1 MEKNKCWTL
10 PQKVL
15 ELQSRVDDIDIDIPI
30 MKEDISKKV
39 DKFNNQSNYN
49 VVYGVEAHSEDTN
62 MYDIDINANPSTLV
76 MRSTAGT
83 VRTDA
88 PRNNPDCVNL
98 QYANN
103 NYLKKI
109 NEGSIVY
116 CNDGNGNPIGYS
128 LGSNSFAAWSIVMRN
143 ENGEIITGTPTTDN
157 SAVNKGYI
165 NPVLLWTNPN
175 PTTAFAQ
182 QTLNLNIAPYK
193 YIVVTFNR
201 FDGYTT
207 PIQKFI
213 NKGGNSTVFTMYGAR
228 LAVRTFTIGI
238 QQVALGNA
246 TYYDLNTTSG
256 VTNNQYLIP
265 LEIYGTNTL

>member
-39 DKFNNQSNYN
+39 DKVTQSLGRYSAY
-49 VVYGVEAHSEDTN
+49 VVSPDGSQDIMGVDTKPVAYFLPR
-62 MYDIDINANPSTLV
+62 YDGDGRLKT
-76 MRSTAGT
+76 
-83 VRTDA
+83 
-88 PRNNPDCVNL
+88 NNPANNSDVVNL
-98 QYANN
+98 QYANDN
-103 NYLKKI
+103 FINKKYI
-109 NEGSIVY
+109 E
-116 CNDGNGNPIGYS
+116 
-128 LGSNSFAAWSIVMRN
+128 
-143 ENGEIITGTPTTDN
+143 PT
-157 SAVNKGYI
+157 
-165 NPVLLWTNPN
+165 LLWTNPN
-175 PTTAFAQ
+175 PTSAFAQ